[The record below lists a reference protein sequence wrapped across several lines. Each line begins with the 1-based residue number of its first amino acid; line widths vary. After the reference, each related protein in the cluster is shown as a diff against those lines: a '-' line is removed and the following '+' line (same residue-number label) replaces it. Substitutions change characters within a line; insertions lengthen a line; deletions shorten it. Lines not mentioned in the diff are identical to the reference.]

1 MTTRPEQKEQG
12 GSGFGDLGVRG
23 HGDKGQ
29 GSAART
35 CAGCKWQTQ
44 RYELP
49 MRAGVLQVQ
58 VPDTDGHPEQDAE
71 CTRKKEGNT
80 SIRVT
85 SNEDNRYK
93 SDLCCIYGS
102 VHYNL
107 LLMKTIRL
115 KI

>member
-1 MTTRPEQKEQG
+1 VG
-12 GSGFGDLGVRG
+12 LVISGS
-23 HGDKGQ
+23 GDKGQ

-71 CTRKKEGNT
+71 CTRKKEWNI
-80 SIRVT
+80 SIKVT
-85 SNEDNRYK
+85 SNEDNK
-93 SDLCCIYGS
+93 IT
-102 VHYNL
+102 NL
-107 LLMKTIRL
+107 SFIVFMVR
-115 KI
+115 

>member
-1 MTTRPEQKEQG
+1 
-12 GSGFGDLGVRG
+12 
-23 HGDKGQ
+23 
-29 GSAART
+29 
-35 CAGCKWQTQ
+35 
-44 RYELP
+44 

-102 VHYNL
+102 L
-107 LLMKTIRL
+107 S
-115 KI
+115 